1 MRYLSRS
8 EEETKEIG
16 YRLGREIGQG
26 DVVCLY
32 GELGSGK
39 TTMVKGVARAL
50 GISERDVTSASFSI
64 IVEYDGV
71 IPFYHV
77 DLYRIGKDEVSS
89 LGLYEYMNGKGITVI
104 EWAERAERE
113 IPDDRITVRICSTGE
128 RTREIIIEGVSLDM
142 ESEAI

>member
-113 IPDDRITVRICSTGE
+113 IPDDRITVRISSTGE